1 MAILTAQ
8 NLTMGFSDKL
18 LFDGASFEIGAN
30 DRVGLVGAN
39 GVGKTTLFKL
49 ILNELLPSGGG
60 IARARELRIGY
71 MEQYSCEDSAR
82 SVYDEALLAFADVIK
97 IEDELEEIRVKLE
110 RLGADDTL
118 ISRQA
123 YLTDEFTRR
132 EGLTFRART
141 RSALIGLGFSEAE
154 LSLPVG
160 AISGGQNSKL
170 NLCKLLLS
178 DSSLMLLDEPTNH
191 LDIDS
196 VRWLEDFLSKY
207 RGAFIIISHDRY
219 FLDRATNRT
228 MEIEHG
234 HISVTDGGY
243 SRHLELKAE
252 RQIFIEREYE
262 KASAEIKRIEGIIEQ
277 QKRFNR
283 ERNYITI
290 ASKQKQIDRIKQT
303 LVVPERENAALKFTF
318 SAKVVSGNEVLEVSS
333 LAKIFDGRTLF
344 RNADMLIERGERVFL
359 LGSNGVG
366 KSTLLKIIN
375 RKLRQD
381 DGSFRLG
388 AGVKIGYF
396 DQTISNL
403 NDSNTVLDEIWNAYR
418 SMTETE
424 VRKALAVFLFKGDS
438 VYKKV
443 GELSG
448 GERARTA
455 LLKIML
461 SGANFLV
468 LDEPTNH
475 LDISSRE
482 ALENALLG
490 YDGTLLAVS
499 HDRYFINK
507 LASRIIFLSENG
519 TETFPGN
526 YDYYFE
532 RQSQREKP
540 SEREK
545 EEKKPN
551 DYKLRKELESRE
563 RKRRTQMAKTEND
576 IEALETGISEIT
588 EKLSEPE
595 TAADYET
602 VLTLTEELTRKKQE
616 LDALYSL
623 WEELAAE

>member
-1 MAILTAQ
+1 FDT
-8 NLTMGFSDKL
+8 L
-18 LFDGASFEIGAN
+18 LFDSASFEIGAN

-39 GVGKTTLFKL
+39 GGGKTTLFKL
-49 ILNELLPSGGG
+49 ILNELTPSGGG
-60 IARARELRIGY
+60 IARSRDLQIGY
-71 MEQYSCEDSAR
+71 MEQYSCEDSER
-82 SVYDEALLAFADVIK
+82 TVYNEALLAFADVIK
-97 IEDELEEIRVKLE
+97 IEDELEAIRVKLE
-110 RLGADDTL
+110 RSGADDAL

-132 EGLTFRART
+132 EGLTFRARA
-141 RSALIGLGFSEAE
+141 RSSLIGLGFSPEE
-154 LSLPVG
+154 LELPVG
-160 AISGGQNSKL
+160 ALSGGQNSKL

-228 MEIEHG
+228 MEIENG
-234 HISVTDGGY
+234 HITVTDGGY

-252 RQIFIEREYE
+252 RQIYIEREYD
-262 KASAEIKRIEGIIEQ
+262 KATAEIKRIEGIIEQ
-277 QKRFNR
+277 QRRFNR
-283 ERNYITI
+283 ERNFITI
-290 ASKQKQIDRIKQT
+290 ASKQKQIDRIKEA
-303 LVVPERENAALKFTF
+303 LVTPERENAALKFRF

-333 LAKIFDGRTLF
+333 LAKIYDGRTLF

-375 RKLRQD
+375 RKLQPD
-381 DGSFRLG
+381 EGSFRMG

-396 DQTISNL
+396 DQTISAL
-403 NDSNTVLDEIWNAYR
+403 TDSNTVLDEIWNAYR

-424 VRKALAVFLFKGDS
+424 VRKALAVFLFRGDA
-438 VYKKV
+438 VYKRV

-455 LLKIML
+455 LLKKML

-507 LASRIIFLSENG
+507 LATRIIYLSENG
-519 TETFPGN
+519 TEAFPGN
-526 YDYYFE
+526 YDCYFE
-532 RQSQREKP
+532 RQAQREKP
-540 SEREK
+540 DMREK
-545 EEKKPN
+545 NEKKPN

-563 RKRRTQMAKTEND
+563 RKRRTQIAKTEQE
-576 IEALETGISEIT
+576 IETLEADTAQIT
-588 EKLSEPE
+588 ERLSDPLV
-595 TAADYET
+595 AADYET
-602 VLTLTEELTRKKQE
+602 VIALTNELTEKRAS
-616 LDALYSL
+616 LDSLYAL
-623 WEELAAE
+623 WEELANA